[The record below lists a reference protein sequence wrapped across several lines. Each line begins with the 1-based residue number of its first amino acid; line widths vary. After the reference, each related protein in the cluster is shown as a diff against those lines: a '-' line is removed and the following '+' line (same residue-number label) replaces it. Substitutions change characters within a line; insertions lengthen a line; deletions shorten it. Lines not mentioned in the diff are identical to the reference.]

1 MKSQNLSLIEI
12 MTCSVA
18 LRKEGNLA
26 QTKIFL
32 DSCNL
37 MNSKNSLESLTPMT
51 ATKVQS
57 GSQKVFIQTK

>member
-1 MKSQNLSLIEI
+1 MKFQNLSLTEI

-26 QTKIFL
+26 QTRIFL
-32 DSCNL
+32 DTRIL
-37 MNSKNSLESLTPMT
+37 MSSKNLLESLTPMT
-51 ATKVQS
+51 ATKAKS